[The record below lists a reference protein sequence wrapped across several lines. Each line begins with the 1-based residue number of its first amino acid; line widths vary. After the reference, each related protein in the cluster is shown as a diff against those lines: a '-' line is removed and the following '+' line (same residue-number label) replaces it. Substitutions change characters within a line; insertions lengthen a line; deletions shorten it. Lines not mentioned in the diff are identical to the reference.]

1 MYISSFIR
9 QADKPQ
15 QEKIDCC
22 LTYMLAVSQCLDNKY
37 RKVIKQRL
45 KYSK

>member
-1 MYISSFIR
+1 MYISLFIR
-9 QADKPQ
+9 LADKPQ
-15 QEKIDCC
+15 HVKIDSC
-22 LTYMLAVSQCLDNKY
+22 LTYLLAVSQCLDNKY